1 MALIA
6 LRNIRCIDYLAYGA
20 IFTRV
25 SFFRK
30 KKVMFF
36 WIFFPAR
43 KAQDVRREEVGG
55 DTSGSWNALTLE
67 LKVFIFP
74 L

>member
-43 KAQDVRREEVGG
+43 KAQDVLREEVP
-55 DTSGSWNALTLE
+55 
-67 LKVFIFP
+67 LKDYITDSVSSFNSASESDI
-74 L
+74 

>member
-1 MALIA
+1 MASIA
-6 LRNIRCIDYLAYGA
+6 LSVVGCIDYLAYGA

-25 SFFRK
+25 MFLPK

-43 KAQDVRREEVGG
+43 KAQDVRREEVAHHPPKLCIYAY
-55 DTSGSWNALTLE
+55 DP
-67 LKVFIFP
+67 K
-74 L
+74 